1 MPKFLTE
8 GVRSRKNHQYPP
20 TGSEYP
26 TPIQKI
32 PREHRRTVPLPGGRT
47 QVVDDRLCYNW
58 DPAYQG
64 GKMVE
69 CSSVASHAA
78 QEGFEDKS
86 VENKKGCL
94 ASLPLVAI
102 AIVRQLASHPE
113 IWNS

>member
-1 MPKFLTE
+1 MPEFLT
-8 GVRSRKNHQYPP
+8 GRVRSRENHQYPP
-20 TGSEYP
+20 TGSEYS
-26 TPIQKI
+26 TPIQEI
-32 PREHRRTVPLPGGRT
+32 PLAHRRTVPLPGGGK
-47 QVVDDRLCYNW
+47 QVVDARLCYNW

-69 CSSVASHAA
+69 CSSVASHAD